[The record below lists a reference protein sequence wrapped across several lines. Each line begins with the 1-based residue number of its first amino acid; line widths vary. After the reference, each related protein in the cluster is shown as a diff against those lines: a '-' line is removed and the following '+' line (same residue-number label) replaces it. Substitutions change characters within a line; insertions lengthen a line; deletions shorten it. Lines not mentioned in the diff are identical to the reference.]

1 MWKVLTH
8 ENSATPQIKF
18 QLRCREK
25 DLSTIFLCGYVL
37 RLLGRRIK
45 DCDLYQWAT
54 LVGQTFLNHS
64 WYNLL
69 IESWNRPRGGL
80 ETEVHEVDLHLQIFF
95 HRKTILRGK
104 TGFFC
109 RWPCLKSMNPSWSHD
124 QKMPRLSLYDF
135 LLKDEGWTMKVCI
148 LQWWNACS
156 SKGAGRSFWFFLFFS
171 PEHWKPANKIMKT
184 NGVGASV
191 FTGRFPRIVFV
202 RAASRRKRR
211 LLSKRRALVVLQK
224 ATKCKWCV
232 FCGES
237 WRSIR
242 Q

>member
-109 RWPCLKSMNPSWSHD
+109 RWPCLKSMNHPDHMTKKCQGLACMTSFW
-124 QKMPRLSLYDF
+124 KMRV
-135 LLKDEGWTMKVCI
+135 TMKVCI

-171 PEHWKPANKIMKT
+171 PEHWKPANKSWRLMALVLQFSRE
-184 NGVGASV
+184 GFLAL
-191 FTGRFPRIVFV
+191 FLFV
-202 RAASRRKRR
+202 RLPAGNDACYPNVEPWWFCRRHQMQM
-211 LLSKRRALVVLQK
+211 VCVL
-224 ATKCKWCV
+224 
-232 FCGES
+232 GES